1 MRISHFSHVQLFV
14 APWTVARQ
22 VPLSVKFLG
31 QQHQSEFPFPIP
43 GDLPNPG
50 IKPGSPALA
59 GQFLPLVPPRKTG
72 NRRGTI

>member
-50 IKPGSPALA
+50 IKPGSPAL
-59 GQFLPLVPPRKTG
+59 QVDSLLTELLQKPRSLQDA
-72 NRRGTI
+72 